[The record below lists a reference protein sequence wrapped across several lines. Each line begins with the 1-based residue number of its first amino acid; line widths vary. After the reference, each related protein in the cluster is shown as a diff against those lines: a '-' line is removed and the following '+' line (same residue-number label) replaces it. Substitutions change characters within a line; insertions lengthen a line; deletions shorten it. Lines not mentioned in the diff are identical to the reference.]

1 MFGRGMGSVLT
12 LRHLR
17 LSFSII
23 APCRMR
29 GDLVT
34 GREVEERSVSA
45 PSTGAASE

>member
-1 MFGRGMGSVLT
+1 MGSVLT
-12 LRHLR
+12 LRHPWR
-17 LSFSII
+17 LSFPII
-23 APCRMR
+23 APYRMR